1 MYSSRADVHIY
12 QPETL
17 NELLKLYQEHP
28 DALLWAGGTAL
39 VREQEGTRI
48 TLPKK
53 VIRIIG
59 VEELQRISRTERYL
73 EIGAC
78 VPVSRIIKVGQH
90 VLPKAF
96 EHALRKIGPPALRN
110 MATIGGNICHRQRRL
125 NTFGILS
132 LLDTKLEIRKAGG
145 SRWITMP
152 RLFSKTGELT
162 LEEGEVVTR
171 LRIPFVDWNL
181 QFFQK
186 IGNPFSSP
194 KRSLTFTALTE
205 VKKGVVTD
213 FRMAV
218 TFLGTSMMRD
228 RELEAFITGKKVPL
242 IDKRRSEAR
251 EMFRGSLAG
260 TTGEVTIFQKQRA
273 LRLLQWYLSALHE
286 PKTELAP

>member
-1 MYSSRADVHIY
+1 MYSNRAQVNIFH
-12 QPETL
+12 PENL
-17 NELLKLYQEHP
+17 NDLLKLYQEHP
-28 DALLWAGGTAL
+28 DALIWAGGTAL
-39 VREQEGTRI
+39 VREQESRRI

-53 VIRIIG
+53 VIHITG
-59 VEELQRISRTERYL
+59 VEELQRISRTERFL

-78 VPVSRIIKVGQH
+78 VPISRIIKVGQH

-96 EHALRKIGPPALRN
+96 EHSLRKIGPPALRN

-132 LLDTKLEIRKAGG
+132 LLETRLEVRRAGG
-145 SRWITMP
+145 SRWIYLP
-152 RLFSKTGELT
+152 RLFSKTGTST
-162 LEEGEVVTR
+162 LEKGELVTR

-205 VKKGVVTD
+205 VKKGEVTD
-213 FRMAV
+213 FRIAF
-218 TFLGTSMMRD
+218 TFLGTSMLRD

-242 IDKRRSEAR
+242 VDKRRNEAR
-251 EMFRGSLAG
+251 EMFRGTLAG
-260 TTGEVTIFQKQRA
+260 TSGEVTLFQKQRA

-286 PKTELAP
+286 PKSELSP

>member
-1 MYSSRADVHIY
+1 
-12 QPETL
+12 
-17 NELLKLYQEHP
+17 
-28 DALLWAGGTAL
+28 
-39 VREQEGTRI
+39 
-48 TLPKK
+48 
-53 VIRIIG
+53 
-59 VEELQRISRTERYL
+59 
-73 EIGAC
+73 
-78 VPVSRIIKVGQH
+78 
-90 VLPKAF
+90 
-96 EHALRKIGPPALRN
+96 
-110 MATIGGNICHRQRRL
+110 
-125 NTFGILS
+125 
-132 LLDTKLEIRKAGG
+132 
-145 SRWITMP
+145 MP